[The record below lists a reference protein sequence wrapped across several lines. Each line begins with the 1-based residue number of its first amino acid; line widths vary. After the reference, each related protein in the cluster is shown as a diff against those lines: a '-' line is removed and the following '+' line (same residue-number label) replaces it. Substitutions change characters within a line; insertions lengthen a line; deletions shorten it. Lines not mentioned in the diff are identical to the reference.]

1 MPNKS
6 WNFLVAVLAGMVAGC
21 AQFDGQAIR
30 LRQAESYS
38 RELAQR
44 TEQAQAATP
53 VLTLDACIRYALE
66 NNLDLR
72 AALIDQQIAR
82 LNRQTS
88 FSNFLPSV
96 QFKYNYVAWDPN
108 PTMKFGSSAITMHDK
123 RVREMTW
130 NIQMAIFDPST
141 WFLYSMYTRG
151 EEIAQLVTE
160 YTRQMILLQV
170 TGQYYYCLS
179 LQESATVLQS
189 QLSAAESLEKQLREM
204 VGEGMLSAWQADE
217 AAVLVQA
224 RRNDLQ
230 SSQISLRL
238 AKADLLIAL
247 GLSPMAEIALGEAG
261 IIQAP
266 QGPVEDLIYQAILR
280 HPQLAIAD
288 RAVAIEEE
296 KVKLAISAF
305 LPRLFGFATHTTTSD
320 SLIGTP
326 RYWTAGLSGTVSIFN
341 GFASVNQYEAARKGR
356 EKAFLDREQQT
367 LTLMAEVLKAHLNLQ
382 TTENDK
388 VLAEKN
394 LGVAQAQYNET
405 QSRWKEGL
413 VTGTEMLSVQ
423 SRLDQ
428 ARMGILMAQYQY
440 QVGVAALRQAMG
452 LSPIDTTDTTETR

>member
-1 MPNKS
+1 MPNKL
-6 WNFLVAVLAGMVAGC
+6 WTFLYVPLIMAIAGC
-21 AQFDGQAIR
+21 TQFDGQAVR
-30 LRQAESYS
+30 LRQTDEYS
-38 RELAQR
+38 RELALR

-53 VLTLDACIRYALE
+53 VFTLDACIRIALQ

-72 AALIDQQIAR
+72 CAQIDQQIAR
-82 LNRQTS
+82 LNRLTS
-88 FSNFLPSV
+88 FSYFLPSV

-108 PTMKFGSSAITMHDK
+108 PLMNFGGMSIAMHDK

-130 NIQMAIFDPST
+130 NVQTAIFDPST

-151 EEIAQLVTE
+151 EEIAELVTE

-170 TGQYYYCLS
+170 TGYYYYCLS
-179 LQESATVLQS
+179 LRESEIVLQS
-189 QLSAAESLEKQLREM
+189 QLAAAESMEKQLREM
-204 VGEGMLSAWQADE
+204 AGEGMLSDWQADE

-230 SSQISLRL
+230 STQVSLRQ

-247 GLSPMAEIALGEAG
+247 GLAPTAEIVLGGAG
-261 IIQAP
+261 IHSAP
-266 QGPVEDLIYQAILR
+266 EGTVEDLIYQALLL

-320 SLIGTP
+320 SMLETSK
-326 RYWTAGLSGTVSIFN
+326 YWTAGLSGAVSVFN
-341 GFASVNQYEAARKGR
+341 GFANVNEYQAARKGR

-367 LTLMAEVLKAHLNLQ
+367 LTRMAEVLKAHLNLQ
-382 TTENDK
+382 TAQNDK

-394 LGVAQAQYNET
+394 LGVAQAHYTET
-405 QSRWKEGL
+405 ESRWKEGL
-413 VTGTEMLSVQ
+413 VTGTELLSVQ
-423 SRLDQ
+423 ARLDQ

-440 QVGVAALRQAMG
+440 QVGVAALRQTMG
-452 LSPIDTTDTTETR
+452 LSPADTIDTTETR